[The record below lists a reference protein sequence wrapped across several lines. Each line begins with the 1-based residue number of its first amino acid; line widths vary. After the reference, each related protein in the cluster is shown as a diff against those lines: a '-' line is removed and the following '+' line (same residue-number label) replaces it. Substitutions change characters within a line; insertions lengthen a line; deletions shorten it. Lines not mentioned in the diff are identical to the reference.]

1 MPGKQGGIVA
11 EPLMDGNYT
20 SDMPEPSQS
29 SASSGKINGV
39 PQLKKK
45 ER

>member
-1 MPGKQGGIVA
+1 
-11 EPLMDGNYT
+11 
-20 SDMPEPSQS
+20 MPEPSQS

-45 ER
+45 ERW